1 MNKKIIFMIIIIICI
16 VLIVGGAY
24 FKMKYDEKKESEAKY
39 YDEQEKKI
47 TLFLKYNMKDFRG
60 IKFTEH
66 KRNQMG
72 NFVFKGYVNDDKNKN
87 FTATA
92 YHDDD
97 YQFEGTIGWSEGLS
111 ELEKVDLKSVS
122 EIKKDEKNKKD
133 EN

>member
-1 MNKKIIFMIIIIICI
+1 ME
-16 VLIVGGAY
+16 
-24 FKMKYDEKKESEAKY
+24 YDEKKESEAKY

-97 YQFEGTIGWSEGLS
+97 YQFEGAIGWSEGLS

-122 EIKKDEKNKKD
+122 EIKKEEKNKKD

>member
-1 MNKKIIFMIIIIICI
+1 MNKKIIFTIIIIICI
-16 VLIVGGAY
+16 VLIVGDAY

-60 IKFTEH
+60 IKFTEY
-66 KRNQMG
+66 KRNPMG

-122 EIKKDEKNKKD
+122 EIKKEEKNKKD

>member
-1 MNKKIIFMIIIIICI
+1 
-16 VLIVGGAY
+16 
-24 FKMKYDEKKESEAKY
+24 
-39 YDEQEKKI
+39 
-47 TLFLKYNMKDFRG
+47 MKDFRG

-122 EIKKDEKNKKD
+122 EIKKEEKNKKD
-133 EN
+133 ENKKDEN

>member
-1 MNKKIIFMIIIIICI
+1 MKRKSQKQNIMMNK
-16 VLIVGGAY
+16 
-24 FKMKYDEKKESEAKY
+24 
-39 YDEQEKKI
+39 KKI

-122 EIKKDEKNKKD
+122 EIKKEEKNKKD